1 MNHKVPLLLSTVCLT
16 CWLSAFP
23 ATSYSQTL
31 AYNLQNHQQDEKK
44 TQLLRDAI
52 LEIKEHYH
60 VDIIFEE
67 DIVENKRID
76 ADLINTHLSVEKN
89 LENLLHASGLQIKKL
104 KKNTFVIISEK
115 RSNKISLEPLKSQ
128 GVPLSD
134 QNDNGMALSATT
146 KIAQLHEVAV
156 IPVKG
161 KITDE
166 KGEPL
171 PGVSIAIKGTTQG
184 TVTDGQGN
192 YTINVAD
199 EQAILVFSAIGYTPE
214 EMVVGSRTTIDFQM
228 VPDIKS
234 LNEVVVVGYGTQ
246 KRPELSTSVATVSSK
261 ELSKQTVAGFDQA
274 LQGQAAGVQ
283 VTSPTGAPGS
293 GINIRIRGNNSIS
306 LSNSPLY
313 VIDGVPV
320 LPNYESEVSIGNQR
334 PNPLNTLNPND
345 IESIDVLKDGA
356 SAAIYGSRAANGVVV
371 ITTKR
376 GKAGKPQVTF
386 NTYFSQQELRKKLD
400 VLNGQQF
407 ATLYDEALV
416 NGNRPKVYGQ
426 PDTVKTNTDWQDLI
440 YHTAPIKSY
449 QLSVQGGN
457 EKTKY
462 YLSGSYFDQD
472 GIIRNSGFKRMSVKL
487 NLDQEITKKFRAG
500 TSLNLSRTDNNRS
513 VRSELALGNS
523 GVVLGALTQ
532 IPSMPVY
539 QSDGRYALNPF
550 SFSDNPYSNLNETHN
565 RALIYQAIGNVYGEY
580 DILDNLTFRTNGGI
594 DFRTQNENQFISR
607 EYAGTQNS
615 ASSDRGSGQ
624 TGSNQELI
632 WLWENTLS
640 YKPRIGDNQNLTLLG
655 GYSAQSSDRFTSGAS
670 VYGYPSDAVPY
681 LSAGT
686 KYSKPYSYQD
696 QWGLV
701 SYFLRG
707 TYSYQDRYY
716 ATASIR
722 ADGSSRF
729 NKSNRFGYF
738 PALSLGWRISSE
750 AFFPKSNTLTDL
762 KLRLSYGANGNQN
775 IGVYSRFSTYSTGY
789 NYQGNN
795 GIDGGIVPDVIGNN
809 RLKWET
815 TNQYDAGLDIGLFNS
830 RISITADI
838 YLKRTNDLLT
848 SVPLAYSTGSQQG
861 NVAQNLGT
869 IENKGFEFA
878 INSTNIRSES
888 GFTWNTQFNISAN
901 RNKVIDIGT
910 QTDDEGNVTD
920 KVIINTYSIIKKGS
934 PLGSFYGY
942 KVAGI
947 FQNQSEI
954 NDAPKQ
960 DNASPGD
967 IRFVDINNDK
977 IINDADR
984 TILGNPNPKFFAGIT
999 NTFAYKG
1006 IDLSF
1011 LFQGS
1016 FGNDVYN
1023 ATRQALE
1030 SMMSSATNGS
1040 PDVLNRW
1047 TQEGQQTTMPRV
1059 VYGDPN
1065 NNGRFSNRFIEDA
1078 TYVRLKNLTLGYT
1091 LPSSLLS
1098 KAKISTLRIYVTGQ
1112 NLLTFTNYRGYD
1124 PEVSADPFSSTS
1136 FGRDFGVYPQA
1147 RTYTIGLNLQF

>member
-1 MNHKVPLLLSTVCLT
+1 MNHKVSLLLSTIGLT
-16 CWLSAFP
+16 CWLSAYP

-31 AYNLQNHQQDEKK
+31 AYNLQRSQQNDPK
-44 TQLLRDAI
+44 TLLLRDAI

-60 VDIIFEE
+60 VDILFEE

-76 ADLINTHLSVEKN
+76 SKRIDMSLSAEKN
-89 LENLLHASGLQIKKL
+89 LQNLLKASGLQLKKL
-104 KKNTFVIISEK
+104 KKNTYVIVSEHK
-115 RSNKISLEPLKSQ
+115 STKLSLEPMQSPNIPMNNSSGNSMTFTSMNKVGQ
-128 GVPLSD
+128 
-134 QNDNGMALSATT
+134 
-146 KIAQLHEVAV
+146 VAAF
-156 IPVKG
+156 PVKG

-166 KGEPL
+166 KGEGL
-171 PGVSIAIKGTTQG
+171 PGVSVVIKGTNLG
-184 TVTDGQGN
+184 VATDVQGN
-192 YTINVAD
+192 YSINVPD
-199 EQAILVFSAIGYTPE
+199 EQAILVFSAIGYTTE
-214 EMVVGSRTTIDFQM
+214 EVTVGARSTIDFQM

-246 KRPELSTSVATVSSK
+246 KKPELSTSVATVNSK

-283 VTSPTGAPGS
+283 VTAPTGAPGS

-306 LSNSPLY
+306 LTNSPLY

-320 LPNYESEVSIGNQR
+320 LPSYDSEVGIGNQR

-416 NGNRPKVYGQ
+416 NAGRDKAFGQ
-426 PDTVKTNTDWQDLI
+426 PDTVRTNTNWQDLL
-440 YHTAPIKSY
+440 YRTAPIKSY
-449 QLSVQGGN
+449 QLSVQGGGD
-457 EKTKY
+457 KTKY
-462 YLSGSYFDQD
+462 YLSGAYFDQD
-472 GIIRNSGFKRMSVKL
+472 GIIKNSGFKRISFKL
-487 NLDQEITKKFRAG
+487 NLDQEITKRFRAG
-500 TSLNLSRTDNNRS
+500 SSLNISRTDNNRS
-513 VRSELALGNS
+513 VRSELGLGNS
-523 GVVLGALTQ
+523 GVIMGALTQ
-532 IPSMPVY
+532 IPTMPVY
-539 QSDGRYALNPF
+539 KSDGSYGQNTF
-550 SFSDNPYSNLNETHN
+550 TFSDNPYSNLNETHN
-565 RALIYQAIGNVYGEY
+565 QALIYQAIGNLYGEF

-624 TGSNQELI
+624 TGRNEELI
-632 WLWENTLS
+632 WLWENTLT
-640 YKPRIGDNQNLTLLG
+640 YKPKIGDNQNLTILG
-655 GYSAQSSDRFTSGAS
+655 GYSAQASNRFTSGAS

-681 LSAGT
+681 LSAAT
-686 KYSKPYSYQD
+686 KYYKPYSYQD

-701 SYFLRG
+701 SYFVRG
-707 TYSYQDRYY
+707 TYAYGDRYY

-750 AFFPKSNTLTDL
+750 AFFPKSKALSDL

-775 IGVYSRFSTYSTGY
+775 IGVYDRFSTYSAGY
-789 NYQGNN
+789 NYQGGN
-795 GIDGGIVPDVIGNN
+795 GIDGGIVPNVIGNDK
-809 RLKWET
+809 LKWET
-815 TNQYDAGLDIGLFNS
+815 TNQYDAGLDIGLLDN
-830 RISITADI
+830 RITVTADV

-848 SVPLAYSTGSQQG
+848 QVPLAYSTGSQQG
-861 NVAQNLGT
+861 QVAQNLGT
-869 IENKGFEFA
+869 IENKGFELG
-878 INSTNIRSES
+878 ITSTNIRMDN
-888 GFTWNTQFNISAN
+888 GFTWTTQFNISTN
-901 RNKVIDIGT
+901 KNTVIDLGTLTDETGKVI
-910 QTDDEGNVTD
+910 D
-920 KVIINTYSIIKKGS
+920 KVIINNYSITKKDL

-942 KVAGI
+942 KMVGI
-947 FQNQSEI
+947 FQNQ
-954 NDAPKQ
+954 NDI
-960 DNASPGD
+960 DNAATQPGAKPGD
-967 IRFVDINNDK
+967 IQFADINGDK
-977 IINDADR
+977 QINGDDR
-984 TILGNPNPKFFAGIT
+984 VVLGNPNPKFFGGIT

-1016 FGNDVYN
+1016 FGNDIYN

-1030 SMMSSATNGS
+1030 TMMSSATNGS

-1047 TQEGQQTTMPRV
+1047 TPTNTETNMPRV

-1065 NNGRFSNRFIEDA
+1065 NNNRFSNRFVEDG

-1091 LPSSLLS
+1091 LPASLLS
-1098 KAKISTLRIYVTGQ
+1098 KAKISNLRVYVTGL
-1112 NLLTFTNYRGYD
+1112 NLLTFTKYRGYD